1 MKGGREL
8 DKTILDIIQFL
19 NEQREPVSSSV
30 IATDLNVSTK
40 TVLNRINE
48 FSSNLADEGI
58 IILKKPRVGIWLEI
72 KNTKSWERIINK
84 NSNSIFDQP
93 KQRMDYI
100 ILSLLMSEDPIS
112 LEEFSERL
120 YSSYSTVNN
129 DLTAVRQELAKYHL
143 ELANIRGLGYEIQG
157 KEKDLR
163 RLFSDKIT
171 KTDWLESLTESTN
184 NINYSFLKEEVRRVL
199 VNTKFHLSE
208 SNFENLCI
216 HLFIAINR
224 IQHNNYEINEDEE
237 EFSQDF
243 DCEIEKVEEA
253 LSLLVERL
261 INKEFPSIEKKMLR
275 IQLSAKQILANK
287 DNDVITQDTVR
298 KVNEML
304 QVVNQSFHIDLTQ
317 DQELIKNLS
326 LHLVPLNYRL
336 KYSIKVQN
344 PLVEEIKKNCPLG
357 FIVANEAVK
366 VLDEPVNGS
375 VGEDEIALL
384 ALHFNLALQRN
395 ENLQTRF
402 RKKNIIIVCGTGV
415 GTAMMLE
422 FQILDKFGEYINET
436 LVTDSIS
443 LENINVSEYD
453 CLISTIPLKDN
464 LEIPYLHVNYFLTE
478 SDIKQLQMLLSL
490 DDIDQQLNR
499 FFSEE
504 FFFTHLDAS
513 NANDAINKIFDMTKN
528 TIDLPEAFISSV
540 LKREKLFSTEIG
552 NNVAIPHPYD
562 QFDLPSFA
570 IIAILDNPIKW
581 NKKEVQFV
589 LLFIIGKN
597 DKENMQF
604 FYQTI
609 SKYLIDSEKIN
620 NIIESQRF
628 DVFLKDIKSTITR
641 GGN

>member
-1 MKGGREL
+1 MKVGREL

-163 RLFSDKIT
+163 KLFSDKIT

-304 QVVNQSFHIDLTQ
+304 QVVNQSFHIDITQ
-317 DQELIKNLS
+317 EQELIKNLS
-326 LHLVPLNYRL
+326 LHLVPLKYRL

-395 ENLQTRF
+395 ENLQ
-402 RKKNIIIVCGTGV
+402 
-415 GTAMMLE
+415 
-422 FQILDKFGEYINET
+422 
-436 LVTDSIS
+436 
-443 LENINVSEYD
+443 
-453 CLISTIPLKDN
+453 
-464 LEIPYLHVNYFLTE
+464 
-478 SDIKQLQMLLSL
+478 
-490 DDIDQQLNR
+490 
-499 FFSEE
+499 
-504 FFFTHLDAS
+504 
-513 NANDAINKIFDMTKN
+513 
-528 TIDLPEAFISSV
+528 
-540 LKREKLFSTEIG
+540 
-552 NNVAIPHPYD
+552 
-562 QFDLPSFA
+562 
-570 IIAILDNPIKW
+570 
-581 NKKEVQFV
+581 
-589 LLFIIGKN
+589 
-597 DKENMQF
+597 
-604 FYQTI
+604 
-609 SKYLIDSEKIN
+609 
-620 NIIESQRF
+620 
-628 DVFLKDIKSTITR
+628 
-641 GGN
+641 

>member
-163 RLFSDKIT
+163 KLFSDKIT

-224 IQHNNYEINEDEE
+224 IQHNNYEINED
-237 EFSQDF
+237 
-243 DCEIEKVEEA
+243 EA

-326 LHLVPLNYRL
+326 LHLVP
-336 KYSIKVQN
+336 
-344 PLVEEIKKNCPLG
+344 
-357 FIVANEAVK
+357 
-366 VLDEPVNGS
+366 
-375 VGEDEIALL
+375 
-384 ALHFNLALQRN
+384 
-395 ENLQTRF
+395 
-402 RKKNIIIVCGTGV
+402 
-415 GTAMMLE
+415 
-422 FQILDKFGEYINET
+422 
-436 LVTDSIS
+436 
-443 LENINVSEYD
+443 
-453 CLISTIPLKDN
+453 
-464 LEIPYLHVNYFLTE
+464 
-478 SDIKQLQMLLSL
+478 
-490 DDIDQQLNR
+490 
-499 FFSEE
+499 
-504 FFFTHLDAS
+504 
-513 NANDAINKIFDMTKN
+513 
-528 TIDLPEAFISSV
+528 
-540 LKREKLFSTEIG
+540 
-552 NNVAIPHPYD
+552 
-562 QFDLPSFA
+562 
-570 IIAILDNPIKW
+570 
-581 NKKEVQFV
+581 
-589 LLFIIGKN
+589 
-597 DKENMQF
+597 
-604 FYQTI
+604 
-609 SKYLIDSEKIN
+609 
-620 NIIESQRF
+620 
-628 DVFLKDIKSTITR
+628 
-641 GGN
+641 